1 MVSARTVDV
10 STKGKLDMI
19 RVSLAAFALCSF
31 VALANAQQPAPKGNY
46 APTQTPGAVPAPAS
60 PAAPA
65 GAAGLTTPKQ
75 KASYGIGTGIGASM
89 RESQLSIDD
98 VDLTALVRGMTDALS
113 KAKPAITEE
122 ELKPIMQE
130 FHASLV
136 KRIQDKGKK
145 EGETFLATNKS
156 KEGVK
161 STASGL
167 QYKVLKAGTG
177 ATPGATD
184 IATVHYEGKLLD
196 GTVFD
201 SSIKSGQPASF
212 PVNRVIP
219 GWVEALQ
226 LMKVGDK
233 WQLFIPSNLAY
244 GENGTPD
251 GTIAPNSV
259 LVFEVEL
266 LDVKK
271 APADSS
277 KATPQ

>member
-1 MVSARTVDV
+1 
-10 STKGKLDMI
+10 MI
-19 RVSLAAFALCSF
+19 RVSVAAFALFSF
-31 VALANAQQPAPKGNY
+31 IALASAQQPAPKGTY
-46 APTQTPGAVPAPAS
+46 EPIQAQPGGR
-60 PAAPA
+60 PAAPNA
-65 GAAGLTTPKQ
+65 TPAPTSSAPGLSTPKQ

-89 RESQLSIDD
+89 RESQLTLDD
-98 VDLTALVRGMTDALS
+98 VDLQALVRGMTDAIT
-113 KAKPAITEE
+113 KAQPAITEE
-122 ELKPIMQE
+122 ELKPIMTE
-130 FHASLV
+130 FHASIV
-136 KRIQDKGKK
+136 KRVQDKGKK
-145 EGETFLATNKS
+145 EGEAFLTANKS

-177 ATPGATD
+177 VTPGPTD

-196 GTVFD
+196 GSVFD

-219 GWVEALQ
+219 GWVEVLQ

-244 GENGTPD
+244 GADGTPD

-271 APADSS
+271 PSEAP